1 MLIGVRMGVIKG
13 VLKEELDNSSRMQS
27 SYEQELKK
35 LPKGSLVKK
44 RIKGREY
51 YYLLFRENGKVKFVY
66 KGKVSEEEIKKYQE
80 AKELRARYRNLLSR
94 AKKQVRFLRSS
105 LRGKESI

>member
-1 MLIGVRMGVIKG
+1 MGVIKG
-13 VLKEELDNSSRMQS
+13 VLKEELANSLHMQRD
-27 SYEQELKK
+27 YERELKK

-51 YYLLFRENGKVKFVY
+51 YYLLLREHGKVKFVY
-66 KGKVSEEEIKKYQE
+66 KGKVSEQEIKRYKE

-94 AKKQVRFLRSS
+94 VKKQVRFLRSS